1 MAHALPSHAA
11 SVTPSAVAAP
21 LPRAKLIAAASL
33 GNGLEMFDFT
43 VFSFFASLIGQL
55 YFPSDTPYGS
65 LLMAVAV
72 FGVGFVMRPL
82 GSMVLGAYADRA
94 GRKAAMLLTILLM
107 GLGSLFIALTPTHAQ
122 IGIFAPLLLL
132 VGRLLQGFSAGGEI
146 GAATALLLESA
157 SRGRR
162 GFYVSWQVISQGGS
176 SLLGAMLAAILHGSL
191 SEEALHSW
199 GWRVP
204 FLIGLLII
212 PVGLYIRAH
221 VDETYQPQSADKPEA
236 APVMAFLRSHT
247 RGFLLGLLIIMSAT
261 LMTYIIL
268 FYMPTYT
275 TRVSHLSAT
284 TAYWMGTASSAVL
297 MISALFAG
305 LAADRFGHHK
315 RLAAVA
321 LVVAI
326 LAIYPAFAWLDSPD
340 TQGLALLCRL
350 TVVAA
355 LGMNMTAGLL
365 LISESLPRSV
375 RATGLA
381 MTYAIG
387 VTLFGGTAQFIVTWL
402 LQVTQ
407 APLAPAWYLIV
418 MLCIGL
424 AGLLAFQER
433 HLD

>member
-1 MAHALPSHAA
+1 MAHAFPSHAT
-11 SVTPSAVAAP
+11 SVPPSATSSP
-21 LPRAKLIAAASL
+21 LPKAKLIAAASL

-43 VFSFFASLIGQL
+43 VFSYFASLIGQL

-94 GRKAAMLLTILLM
+94 GRKAAMLMTILLM
-107 GLGSLFIALTPTHAQ
+107 GLGSLFIALAPTHAQ

-132 VGRLLQGFSAGGEI
+132 AGRLLQGFSAGGEI

-157 SRGRR
+157 SKGRR

-176 SLLGAMLAAILHGSL
+176 SLLGALLAAVLHGSL
-191 SEEALHSW
+191 SEQDLHSW

-221 VDETYQPQSADKPEA
+221 VDETYQASDSHEA
-236 APVMAFLRSHT
+236 APVMTFLREHT

-261 LMTYIIL
+261 LMTYIML

-284 TAYWMGTASSAVL
+284 TGYWMGTASSAVL
-297 MISALFAG
+297 MLSALIAG
-305 LAADRFGHHK
+305 LAADHFGHHK

-321 LVVAI
+321 LAIAI
-326 LAIYPAFAWLDSPD
+326 LAIYPAFSLLSSPD

-350 TVVAA
+350 VVIAA

-365 LISESLPRSV
+365 LISESLPRAV

-387 VTLFGGTAQFIVTWL
+387 VTLFGGTAQFVVTWL
-402 LQVTQ
+402 LQVTN
-407 APLAPAWYLIV
+407 APLAPAWYLIS

-424 AGLLAFQER
+424 MGLLAFRER